1 MLSIKAI
8 AGYVPSQR
16 ISNREK
22 MSKFDLN
29 DDFIENTIGVIEHAR
44 KASDEDT
51 SDLCVSAF
59 ANLTQKVEVNV
70 SDIDCCIVV
79 TQNPDYKLPH
89 TSAIVHKKLGLAKNC
104 ACFDIS
110 LGCSGY
116 IYGLSTIMAFMQSNN
131 LKNGLLFTADPYSKI
146 IDEEDKNTA
155 LIFGDGAT
163 VTLINDEG
171 NWQATGYDFGTD
183 GNGYQDLIC
192 TDKLFMNG
200 RSVFTFAA
208 SVIPSHIKNLM
219 AKYSFEDIDIDKYIL
234 HQGSKYIVDTI
245 RKRLKVD
252 ERKVPFV
259 MYNYGNTV
267 SSSIPLILEQELQ
280 NSDNKRL
287 IATGFGVG
295 LSWAS
300 VILEK
305 IER

>member
-8 AGYVPSQR
+8 ASYLPSQK

-29 DDFIENTIGVIEHAR
+29 DEFIENTIGVIEHAR
-44 KASDEDT
+44 KSNDEET

-59 ANLTQKVEVNV
+59 VNLTQQSAINV

-79 TQNPDYKLPH
+79 TQNPDYQLPH
-89 TSAIVHKKLGLAKNC
+89 TSAIVHKKLGLSKSC
-104 ACFDIS
+104 ACFDVS

-116 IYGLSTIMAFMQSNN
+116 VYGLSTIMAFMSANN

-146 IDEEDKNTA
+146 VDDDDKNTA

-163 VTLINDEG
+163 VTLINDNG
-171 NWQATGYDFGTD
+171 DWQAIGYDFGTD
-183 GNGYQDLIC
+183 GSGYQDLIC

-208 SVIPSHIKNLM
+208 SVIPPHIKNLM
-219 AKYSFEDIDIDKYIL
+219 IKYNFEDNDIDKYVL

-245 RKRLKVD
+245 RKRLKVN
-252 ERKVPFV
+252 ESKVPFV

-280 NSDNKRL
+280 NPDNKRL

-305 IER
+305 VER